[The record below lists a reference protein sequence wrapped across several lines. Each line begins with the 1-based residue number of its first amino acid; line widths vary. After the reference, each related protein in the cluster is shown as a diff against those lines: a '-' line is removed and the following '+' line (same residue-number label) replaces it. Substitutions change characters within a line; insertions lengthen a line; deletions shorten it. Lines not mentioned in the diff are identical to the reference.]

1 MGSAEYGAAGERN
14 TYGNQA
20 GRDPLEDRYDMK
32 ERIKRLE
39 DWMTN
44 IDTQMADHH
53 AQIADLQDRV
63 EILTTDIEGYH
74 SIRHRSTDVHRRDV
88 LRNVTEQGS
97 IKINKGNIA
106 ADEGDAIT
114 DAMLYAT
121 HQRDDEDV
129 LISLYGLTAD
139 QILFLSMCQ
148 FI

>member
-106 ADEGDAIT
+106 AHDGDAIT

-139 QILFLSMCQ
+139 QILFLSKCLTS
-148 FI
+148 